1 MSETPENKQVAPDGL
16 LEFFQSRTDGLKE
29 GARRSYRNAL
39 ASWTA
44 FAVGREDVA
53 PDRAM
58 LADWLAALYMR
69 GFSYKTALHYLNII
83 SGLYTAAV
91 KEGFLHG
98 DLPFKNFKELVVAVG
113 EVRWDGGVKAQNL
126 EEILKLTKAAATRNG
141 VDAVAADI
149 LLLSLLNGGKPLRE
163 IITLRVED
171 TEGYATESLD
181 VVRRNA
187 ASRRKYVFDLHQS
200 EHTPKQ
206 LDRQVSERLLRL
218 LRPSLPASATTVDD
232 LLAGYWAYATLRC
245 GATPRE
251 TVAALGGA
259 PASMPV
265 LELIG
270 EIGGIGGIGAIGGET
285 DGGDRQGISEERKGE
300 LRRSVARMVSVNPY
314 GWFAMRLRPRVKFDE
329 IQDRLEL
336 VEKEVGKPELFYPC
350 EEIARRTGK
359 KLVFRQRPVISD
371 VVFFRSRVT
380 EILPLF
386 AKIGDLAWCYTTN
399 GRPGAPYAM
408 IPQATFNRFQTAIG
422 QFTPDYEV
430 APVGGLTPG
439 EGDRVEVIGG
449 LFNGQELDLKK
460 VDGRDAAHSI
470 YRLHFDSANGIEW
483 RVSLDNRQIRRAQ
496 SASANA

>member
-1 MSETPENKQVAPDGL
+1 MSECPENKQVASDGL
-16 LEFFQSRTDGLKE
+16 LEFFRSRTDGLKE

-44 FAVGREDVA
+44 FAADRDLLA
-53 PDRAM
+53 PDGGM
-58 LADWLAALYMR
+58 LADWLTTLYMR

-83 SGLYTAAV
+83 SGLYTAAS
-91 KEGFLHG
+91 KEGLLHG
-98 DLPFKNFKELVVAVG
+98 ELPFKSLKEQVVSIG

-126 EEILKLTKAAATRNG
+126 EEILKLTKAATHNG
-141 VDAVAADI
+141 TDAVAADI
-149 LLLSLLNGGKPLRE
+149 LLLSLLNGGRPLRE

-171 TEGYATESLD
+171 TEGYAAESLD

-187 ASRRKYVFDLHQS
+187 VPRRKYVFDLHQS
-200 EHTPKQ
+200 DHTPKQ

-218 LRPSLPASATTVDD
+218 LRPSLPVSATTVDD
-232 LLAGYWAYATLRC
+232 LLAGYWAYAALRC

-251 TVAALGGA
+251 TVAALGA
-259 PASMPV
+259 TPVSMPV
-265 LELIG
+265 LELNGKIG
-270 EIGGIGGIGAIGGET
+270 EIGGIGVIGDGAIG
-285 DGGDRQGISEERKGE
+285 EERKEE
-300 LRRSVARMVSVNPY
+300 LRRSVARMVSVNPC
-314 GWFAMRLRPRVKFDE
+314 GWFAMRLRPRVRFDE
-329 IQDRLEL
+329 IRDRLDL
-336 VEKEVGKPELFYPC
+336 VEKEVRKPELFYPC
-350 EEIARRTGK
+350 EEIAKRTGN

-380 EILPLF
+380 DILPLF
-386 AKIGDLAWCYTTN
+386 ARIGDLAWCYTTS

-460 VDGRDAAHSI
+460 VDSRDAAHSI

-483 RVSLDNRQIRRAQ
+483 RVSLDNRQLRRAQ
-496 SASANA
+496 SASANV

>member
-1 MSETPENKQVAPDGL
+1 MSETPENKHVTTDGL
-16 LEFFQSRTDGLKE
+16 LEFFRSRTDGLKE

-44 FAVGREDVA
+44 FAADRDLLA

-58 LADWLAALYMR
+58 LADWLTALYVR

-83 SGLYTAAV
+83 SGLYTAAS

-98 DLPFKNFKELVVAVG
+98 DLPFKNFKELVVAIG

-141 VDAVAADI
+141 ADAVAADI

-171 TEGYATESLD
+171 TEDYAAESLD
-181 VVRRNA
+181 VVRRNS

-200 EHTPKQ
+200 DHTPKQ

-232 LLAGYWAYATLRC
+232 LLAGYWAYAALRC

-251 TVAALGGA
+251 IVAALGGA

-270 EIGGIGGIGAIGGET
+270 EIGEIGGIGGIGAIGSET
-285 DGGDRQGISEERKGE
+285 DGGEREKIEGDQQSISPERKGE
-300 LRRSVARMVSVNPY
+300 LRRAVARMVSVNPY

-329 IQDRLEL
+329 IRDRLEL
-336 VEKEVGKPELFYPC
+336 VEKEVRKPELFYPC
-350 EEIARRTGK
+350 EEIAKRTGK

-386 AKIGDLAWCYTTN
+386 AKIGDLAWC
-399 GRPGAPYAM
+399 
-408 IPQATFNRFQTAIG
+408 
-422 QFTPDYEV
+422 
-430 APVGGLTPG
+430 
-439 EGDRVEVIGG
+439 
-449 LFNGQELDLKK
+449 
-460 VDGRDAAHSI
+460 
-470 YRLHFDSANGIEW
+470 
-483 RVSLDNRQIRRAQ
+483 
-496 SASANA
+496 

>member
-1 MSETPENKQVAPDGL
+1 MSETPENKQVTADGL
-16 LEFFQSRTDGLKE
+16 LEFFRSRTDGLKE

-39 ASWTA
+39 ASWSA
-44 FAVGREDVA
+44 FAADRDILA

-58 LADWLAALYMR
+58 LADWLTALYMR

-83 SGLYTAAV
+83 SGLYTAAS

-98 DLPFKNFKELVVAVG
+98 DLPFKNFKELVVAIG

-171 TEGYATESLD
+171 TEGYASESLD

-232 LLAGYWAYATLRC
+232 LLAGYWAYAALRC

-270 EIGGIGGIGAIGGET
+270 EIGEIGGIGAIGGIEVIGEGT
-285 DGGDRQGISEERKGE
+285 IGEARLGE
-300 LRRSVARMVSVNPY
+300 LRRAVARMVSVNPY

-329 IQDRLEL
+329 IRDRLDQL
-336 VEKEVGKPELFYPC
+336 EKEVRKPELFYPC
-350 EEIARRTGK
+350 EEIAKRTGK

-422 QFTPDYEV
+422 QFTSDYEV

-460 VDGRDAAHSI
+460 VDSRDAAHSI

-483 RVSLDNRQIRRAQ
+483 RVSLDNRQLRRAQ
-496 SASANA
+496 SASANV

>member
-1 MSETPENKQVAPDGL
+1 MSECPENKQVASDGL
-16 LEFFQSRTDGLKE
+16 LEFFRSRTDGLKE

-44 FAVGREDVA
+44 FAADRDLLA
-53 PDRAM
+53 PDGGM
-58 LADWLAALYMR
+58 LADWLASLYMR

-83 SGLYTAAV
+83 SGLYTAAS
-91 KEGFLHG
+91 KEGLLHG
-98 DLPFKNFKELVVAVG
+98 DLPFKSLKEQVVSIG

-126 EEILKLTKAAATRNG
+126 EEILKLTKAAATLTG
-141 VDAVAADI
+141 ADAVAADI
-149 LLLSLLNGGKPLRE
+149 LLLSLLNGAKPLRE

-171 TEGYATESLD
+171 TEDYVAESLD

-187 ASRRKYVFDLHQS
+187 VPRRKYVFDLHQS
-200 EHTPKQ
+200 DHTPKQ

-218 LRPSLPASATTVDD
+218 LRPSLPVSATTVDD
-232 LLAGYWAYATLRC
+232 LLAGYWAYAALRC

-251 TVAALGGA
+251 TVAALGA
-259 PASMPV
+259 TPASMPV

-270 EIGGIGGIGAIGGET
+270 NIGEIGGIGVIGEGAIG
-285 DGGDRQGISEERKGE
+285 EERKGE
-300 LRRSVARMVSVNPY
+300 LRRSVARMVSVNPC
-314 GWFAMRLRPRVKFDE
+314 GWFAMRLRPRVRFDE
-329 IQDRLEL
+329 IRDRLDQL
-336 VEKEVGKPELFYPC
+336 EKEVRKPELFYPC
-350 EEIARRTGK
+350 EEIAKRTGK

-380 EILPLF
+380 DILPLF
-386 AKIGDLAWCYTTN
+386 ARIGDLAWCYTTN

-460 VDGRDAAHSI
+460 VDSRDAAHSI

-483 RVSLDNRQIRRAQ
+483 RVSLDNRQLRRTG
-496 SASANA
+496 ASS